1 MRPQFLL
8 IGMIFI
14 ATASYGQAQ
23 QKNKQVTLFSVDGS
37 SIYTDEFIYLYKKNH
52 QGRQEEF
59 AREKIEEYL
68 ELFINFKLKVREAES
83 RGLHNSVAFKNEL
96 AGYKEEL
103 KKPFVAEPDLLDKLV
118 KEAYARLGEEVN
130 ASHILIS
137 LKPDADPQDTV
148 KAFAKAE
155 EIIAKL
161 KQGEDFEKLAQMY
174 SEDPSAKTNGG
185 SLGFFTALQMVYPF
199 EEAAFNLKKGEISN
213 PVRTRFGYH
222 VIRVEDKRPSS
233 GEVEVSHILVRGE
246 DDKAKETISDV
257 YNQLQKGGDWEKLC
271 NTYSHDNNT
280 KNNGGRLR
288 PFGPGALAS
297 APQFEAVAFSLKE
310 PGSISS
316 PFQTSFGW
324 HIVRLEKKIPLP
336 PFSELEASLRRRVAR
351 DERLT
356 IARSIVVEKR
366 KNKLNYKQQDMALDL
381 IIKLFADSSLAKGT
395 WRMDQLKSNANNV
408 LFAIG
413 EVTYTVKDFGQFI
426 ESNQSAQG
434 GDAKRY
440 VIELFDQF
448 VDESLAE
455 IEDIQLQQSN
465 PEYRNLANEYREGIL
480 LFSIMEEEVWNKASE
495 DSVGQRRYYE
505 SQAQHYQA
513 GERIEAR
520 IFSTSVRNIRDSIY
534 LIMSSVDTLSVSD
547 LKGVK
552 VTGFR
557 AYEKGEHKAVDN
569 INWTIGVHKADAEGM
584 YYLVEVSRLVA
595 PGFKK
600 FEEVRAVIISD
611 YQDYLEKQWIAQL
624 RNKYAVRI
632 NGKGKKKVIS
642 ELTTALN

>member
-1 MRPQFLL
+1 MRPKFLL
-8 IGMIFI
+8 IGIIFF
-14 ATASYGQAQ
+14 ATTSHCHAQ
-23 QKNKQVTLFSVDGS
+23 QKSNGQFTVFSIDGNPIS
-37 SIYTDEFIYLYKKNH
+37 AEEFIYLYKKNH

-59 AREKIEEYL
+59 TKEKIEEYL

-83 RGLHNSVAFKNEL
+83 RGLGNSVTFKKEL

-118 KEAYARLGEEVN
+118 KEAYARLGEEVK

-137 LKPDADPQDTV
+137 LKPDADPQDTL

-155 EIIAKL
+155 EIVTKL
-161 KQGEDFEKLAQMY
+161 NQGEDFEKLAREY

-185 SLGFFTALQMVYPF
+185 SLGYFTALQMVYPF
-199 EEAAFNLKKGEISN
+199 EEAAYRLEKGEISN
-213 PVRTRFGYH
+213 PVKTRFGYH
-222 VIRVEDKRPSS
+222 VIHVEDKRPSS

-246 DDKAKETISDV
+246 DNKAKETTYDV
-257 YNQLQKGGDWEKLC
+257 YSQLQKGGDWEKLC

-324 HIVRLEKKIPLP
+324 HIVRLEKKISLP

-351 DERLT
+351 DERLS
-356 IARSIVVEKR
+356 IARSIIIEQR
-366 KNKLNYKQQDMALDL
+366 KTKLNYKQQDAAKDL
-381 IIKLFADSSLAKGT
+381 IKLFADSSLTKGN
-395 WRMDQLKSNANNV
+395 WQMNQLKSNANDV
-408 LFAIG
+408 LFTIA
-413 EVTYTVKDFGQFI
+413 EKKYSVNEFGQFI

-440 VIELFDQF
+440 VLQLFDQF

-480 LFSIMEEEVWNKASE
+480 LFSIMEQEVWNKASE

-505 SQAQHYQA
+505 SHTQQYQA

-520 IFSTSVRNIRDSIY
+520 IFSTAKRNVRDSTY
-534 LIMSSVDTLSVSD
+534 LLMNDADTFSVSD
-547 LKGVK
+547 LKDVK
-552 VTGFR
+552 VADFR
-557 AYEKGEHKAVDN
+557 AYEKGGHKAIDE

-595 PGFKK
+595 SGLKK

-611 YQDYLEKQWIAQL
+611 YQDYLEKEWIAQL
-624 RNKYAVRI
+624 RNKYAVKI

-642 ELTTALN
+642 ELTTDSK